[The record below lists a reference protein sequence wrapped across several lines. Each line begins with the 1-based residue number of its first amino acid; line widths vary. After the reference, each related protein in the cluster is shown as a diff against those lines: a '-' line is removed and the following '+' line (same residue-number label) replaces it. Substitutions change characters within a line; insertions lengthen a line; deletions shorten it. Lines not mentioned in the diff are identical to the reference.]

1 MTLARRAGGVYSQV
15 PCRTSLRSPASEMET
30 TVHVMWIVG
39 GIGALVAIA
48 CVVVVAWRSEGE
60 DGDLGSVSNQWV
72 SEHRLGQSSHD
83 SQR

>member
-1 MTLARRAGGVYSQV
+1 MRL
-15 PCRTSLRSPASEMET
+15 
-30 TVHVMWIVG
+30 MWIVG

-48 CVVVVAWRSEGE
+48 SLLVVAWRSGGE

-72 SEHRLGQSSHD
+72 SEHRLGQSSQD

>member
-1 MTLARRAGGVYSQV
+1 
-15 PCRTSLRSPASEMET
+15 MET
-30 TVHVMWIVG
+30 TVRLMWIVG

-48 CVVVVAWRSEGE
+48 CLLVVAWRSERE
-60 DGDLGSVSNQWV
+60 ERDLGSVSNQWV